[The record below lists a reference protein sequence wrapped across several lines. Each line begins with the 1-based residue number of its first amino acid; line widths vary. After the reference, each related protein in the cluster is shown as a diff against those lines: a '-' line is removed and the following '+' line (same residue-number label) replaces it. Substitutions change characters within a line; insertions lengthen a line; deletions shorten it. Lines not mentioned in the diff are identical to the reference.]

1 MDFID
6 RLCDAINTIP
16 DLPIK
21 IRKGYL
27 SEKES
32 LGIYPIPGGQ
42 VGTRYYDGT
51 KEEQLNY
58 EIQMQSKEPAE
69 VETALWQISDFIE
82 RLDHLDSQTDS
93 FQFNNITIASKPFLG
108 QPQEQE
114 WFVFLLQI
122 QATITTY

>member
-6 RLCDAINTIP
+6 RLCEAINTIP
-16 DLPIK
+16 DLPLP

-27 SEKES
+27 SEEES
-32 LGIYPIPGGQ
+32 LVIYPIPGGQ
-42 VGTRYYDGT
+42 VGRRYYDGT

-58 EIQMQSKEPAE
+58 ELMMQANDGNA
-69 VETALWQISDFIE
+69 VELTLWQISDFIE
-82 RLDHLDSQTDS
+82 RLDHLESQTDS

-108 QPQEQE
+108 PAQEQD

>member
-27 SEKES
+27 SEDES
-32 LGIYPIPGGQ
+32 LVIYPLPGGQ
-42 VGTRYYDGT
+42 VGRLYYDNT

-58 EIQMQSKEPAE
+58 EIMMQSNDPSK
-69 VETALWQISDFIE
+69 VEMTLWQISDFVE
-82 RLDHLDSQTDS
+82 RLNHLESQTDS
-93 FQFNNITIASKPFLG
+93 FQFNKITIASKPSLG
-108 QPQEQE
+108 PAQDQD
-114 WFVFLLQI
+114 WFVFLLDI
-122 QATITTY
+122 QASITTY